1 MWMFQGDKPYGVSL
15 SLMSEMKKTVTYLHE
30 RLDEV
35 KMRNTNVIL
44 GSGYKAYGEKVYYDV
59 RHHF

>member
-15 SLMSEMKKTVTYLHE
+15 SLMSEMKKSVTYLHE

-35 KMRNTNVIL
+35 KMPNTTNMIL
-44 GSGYKAYGEKVYYDV
+44 GSGYKAYGEKSVL
-59 RHHF
+59 